1 MKTPEAIACAVEPNK
16 LCVEG
21 TCPLH
26 LVLAQI
32 AKRLNRAM
40 DNAIEGELPDDPEAA
55 GHEAAAAI
63 QEADREL
70 SNIDF
75 SDCRPVDPENN

>member
-1 MKTPEAIACAVEPNK
+1 MRTPEAIACAVYPYK

-21 TCPLH
+21 TCRLH
-26 LVLAQI
+26 PVLAQI
-32 AKRLNRAM
+32 AAHLNRTM
-40 DNAIEGELPDDPEAA
+40 DNAIDREFPDDPEAA

-63 QEADREL
+63 QVADRQL
-70 SNIDF
+70 SEIDF